1 MKNFKILL
9 TILTVLGTCKSFA
22 LLEVGESNEIL
33 PVGHY
38 RVGSDLQL
46 KVSDG
51 SGANV
56 SGFFDYPI
64 NEESSARG
72 LVGFGETNFYAGG
85 SYKWVPYPD
94 LETQPAVGAK
104 VEAVLGVK
112 DSATLSHLRIAPI
125 VSKRY
130 STEYGEFIPYGSLP
144 VGVNSFKSSTDISV
158 FLVGGTEFYKA
169 ELTKWSFGGE
179 IGFNANKAFNYIAG
193 YVTYSFEQIPKLKRR
208 QAK

>member
-1 MKNFKILL
+1 MMKNQLVLL
-9 TILTVLGTCKSFA
+9 LIMFAMLVSNKSFA

-64 NEESSARG
+64 NDESSARG
-72 LVGFGETNFYAGG
+72 LVGFGETNFYVGG

-104 VEAVLGVK
+104 VEALLGQK
-112 DSATLSHLRIAPI
+112 DSQGLTHIRIAPI
-125 VSKRY
+125 VSKR
-130 STEYGEFIPYGSLP
+130 
-144 VGVNSFKSSTDISV
+144 
-158 FLVGGTEFYKA
+158 
-169 ELTKWSFGGE
+169 
-179 IGFNANKAFNYIAG
+179 
-193 YVTYSFEQIPKLKRR
+193 
-208 QAK
+208 

>member
-1 MKNFKILL
+1 MKNLSWILV
-9 TILTVLGTCKSFA
+9 TAMMLGSTNSFA

-38 RVGSDLQL
+38 RVGSDLQFR
-46 KVSDG
+46 VSDG
-51 SGANV
+51 SGTNL

-64 NEESSARG
+64 NEESSARA

-94 LETQPAVGAK
+94 LETQPAVGVK
-104 VEAVLGVK
+104 VEGILGQK
-112 DSATLSHLRIAPI
+112 DSETLAHIRVAPI

-130 STEYGEFIPYGSLP
+130 TTEYGDFIPYGSLP
-144 VGVNSFKSSTDISV
+144 VGVNTYRSNSDVSV
-158 FLVGGTEFYKA
+158 FAVGGTEFYKA

-179 IGFNANKAFNYIAG
+179 IGFKINKSFSYIAG
-193 YVTYSFEQIPKLKRR
+193 YVTYSFDQIPKLQRR
-208 QAK
+208 KAK